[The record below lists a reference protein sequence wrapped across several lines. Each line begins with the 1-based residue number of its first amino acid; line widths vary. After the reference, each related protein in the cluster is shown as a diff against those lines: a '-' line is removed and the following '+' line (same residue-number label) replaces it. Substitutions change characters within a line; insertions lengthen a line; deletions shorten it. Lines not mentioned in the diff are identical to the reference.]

1 MPDNNT
7 QRIAKNTIILY
18 LRMLLL
24 MLIGLYT
31 SRVILKTLGV
41 ADYGTYNLVGG
52 VISMF
57 SILTSS
63 LSTAIS
69 RFITFELGKGQS
81 DRLNRVFSTSV
92 NVQLILGLVVV
103 LFGETVGV
111 WFLNTHLQIPAER
124 MVAANWV
131 LQCAI
136 VSFVLGL
143 LMVPYNATLIAH
155 ENMNIFAYISI
166 LEAVLKLVIVF
177 ALYISP
183 YDKLIT
189 YAILLFAVSCLLRWI
204 YSAYC
209 RRHYEEC
216 RYRYTFDKPLLK
228 EMTGFAGWHLLSD
241 GSWVLNNYGV
251 NVLLNV
257 FFGPVTGLVLNAARG
272 IATQVDNIVQS
283 FVRNFMTA
291 LNPQITK
298 SYAAGNLEYMHKL
311 VFAGAKYSF
320 FLMMFFAIPI
330 CLETELILKL
340 WLDIV
345 PDYAVIFVQLTL
357 LSSMC
362 VILGNTLIASILAT
376 GKIRNYELVIGGMA
390 LSIFPLT
397 WIAFKMGASPVAT
410 YVIYLCVYIV
420 MVFVR
425 IFMVK
430 NLIQLSAWTYV
441 KEVLLRV
448 AVVGIFALLFP
459 LLIVYIQEDSIFRLL
474 EIVITSI
481 ICTICSILLFGVK
494 NDEREMVFGFIRS
507 KLANIGMIRRD
518 K

>member
-1 MPDNNT
+1 MADNA
-7 QRIAKNTIILY
+7 QRLAKNTVILY
-18 LRMLLL
+18 FRMLLL

-31 SRVILKTLGV
+31 SRIILKTLGI

-81 DRLNRVFSTSV
+81 ERLKIVFSTSV

-103 LFGETVGV
+103 LFSETIGV

-136 VSFVLGL
+136 ASFVLGL

-166 LEAVLKLVIVF
+166 MEAVLKLAIVF
-177 ALYISP
+177 ALYFSP

-189 YAILLFAVSCLLRWI
+189 YAILLFAVSCLIRWI
-204 YSAYC
+204 YATYC
-209 RRHYEEC
+209 KRHYEEC
-216 RYRYTFDKPLLK
+216 RYRYVYDKHLIK
-228 EMTGFAGWHLLSD
+228 EMTGFAGWNLLGD
-241 GSWVLNNYGV
+241 GSWILNNYGV
-251 NVLLNV
+251 NILLNI
-257 FFGPVTGLVLNAARG
+257 FFGPITGLVLNAARG

-298 SYAAGNLEYMHKL
+298 SYAAGDFEYMHKL
-311 VFAGAKYSF
+311 VFVGAKYSF
-320 FLMMFFAIPI
+320 FLMMLFVVPL
-330 CLETELILKL
+330 CLETKLILKL
-340 WLDIV
+340 WLDEV
-345 PDYAVIFVQLTL
+345 PDYTVIFVQLTL

-362 VILGNTLIASILAT
+362 VLLGNTLITSVLAT
-376 GKIRNYELVIGGMA
+376 GKIRNYELVVGLMA
-390 LSIFPLT
+390 LSVFPIT
-397 WIAFKMGASPVAT
+397 WIAFKMGSSPVAA
-410 YVIYLCVYIV
+410 YIISFCVYFSMI
-420 MVFVR
+420 FVR
-425 IFMVK
+425 LYMVK
-430 NLIQLSAWTYV
+430 DLIHISAWAYV
-441 KEVLLRV
+441 KEVFLRV
-448 AVVGIFALLFP
+448 AIVGTFALLFP
-459 LLIVYIQEDSIFRLL
+459 LLITYFQEDSISRFL
-474 EIVITSI
+474 EVCFTSVISS
-481 ICTICSILLFGVK
+481 ICSMLLFGIK
-494 NDEREMVFGFIRS
+494 CDERIMIKNLIRKMIRS
-507 KLANIGMIRRD
+507 
-518 K
+518 

>member
-1 MPDNNT
+1 MTENNT
-7 QRIAKNTIILY
+7 KRIAKNTVVLY
-18 LRMLLL
+18 FRMLFL

-81 DRLNRVFSTSV
+81 ERLNKVFSTSV
-92 NVQLILGLVVV
+92 NVQLILGLIVV
-103 LFGETVGV
+103 LFSETVGI

-136 VSFVLGL
+136 ATFVLGL
-143 LMVPYNATLIAH
+143 LMVPYNASLIAH

-166 LEAVLKLVIVF
+166 LEAVLKLAIVF

-189 YAILLFAVSCLLRWI
+189 YAILLFAVSCLIRWI
-204 YSAYC
+204 YATYC
-209 RRHYEEC
+209 KQHYEEC
-216 RYRYTFDKPLLK
+216 RYRFVYDKSLLK
-228 EMTGFAGWHLLSD
+228 GMTGFAGWHILSD
-241 GSWVLNNYGV
+241 GSWALNNYGV
-251 NVLLNV
+251 NVLMNV
-257 FFGPVTGLVLNAARG
+257 FFGPVIGLILNAARG

-298 SYAAGNLEYMHKL
+298 SYAAGDLEYMHKL

-330 CLETELILKL
+330 LLETELILKL
-340 WLDIV
+340 WLDVV
-345 PDYAVIFVQLTL
+345 PEYTVAFVKLTL

-362 VILGNTLIASILAT
+362 VILGNTLIASVLAT
-376 GKIRNYELVIGGMA
+376 GIIRNYEMVIGGMA
-390 LSIFPLT
+390 LSIFPIT
-397 WIAFKMGASPVAT
+397 WISFKLGASPVSA
-410 YVIYLCVYIV
+410 YVIYVCVYFLMI
-420 MVFVR
+420 FVR
-425 IFMVK
+425 LYMVK
-430 NLIQLSAWTYV
+430 DLINLSAWTYV
-441 KEVLLRV
+441 KEVFLRV
-448 AVVGIFALLFP
+448 AIVGAFALLFP
-459 LLIVYIQEDSIFRLL
+459 LLITFFQEDSILRLFEVCVL
-474 EIVITSI
+474 SVISSLG
-481 ICTICSILLFGVK
+481 SILLFGMK
-494 NDEREMVFGFIRS
+494 NDEREIVYGFIR
-507 KLANIGMIRRD
+507 K
-518 K
+518 KFTK

>member
-1 MPDNNT
+1 MEDNKST
-7 QRIAKNTIILY
+7 RIAKNTIALY
-18 LRMLLL
+18 FRMAVM

-81 DRLNRVFSTSV
+81 ERLNKVFSTSI

-124 MVAANWV
+124 MAAANWV

-136 VSFVLGL
+136 ASFVLGL
-143 LMVPYNATLIAH
+143 LMVPYNASLIAH

-166 LEAVLKLVIVF
+166 LEAVLKLAVVF
-177 ALYISP
+177 ALFISP

-189 YAILLFAVSCLLRWI
+189 YAILLFSVSCLIRWI
-204 YSAYC
+204 YATYC
-209 RRHYEEC
+209 KRHYEEC
-216 RYRYTFDKPLLK
+216 KYRYVYDRPLLK
-228 EMTGFAGWHLLSD
+228 EMTGFAGWNLLGD
-241 GSWVLNNYGV
+241 GSWILNNYGV
-251 NVLLNV
+251 NILLNI

-298 SYAAGNLEYMHKL
+298 SYAAGDLEYMHKL

-330 CLETELILKL
+330 CLETELILNL
-340 WLDIV
+340 WLDVV

-362 VILGNTLIASILAT
+362 VILGNTLITSVFAT
-376 GKIRNYELVIGGMA
+376 GKIRNYELVMGLMA
-390 LSIFPLT
+390 LSNFPITL
-397 WIAFKMGASPVAT
+397 IAFKLGASPVAA
-410 YVIYLCVYIV
+410 YIIYFCVYFSMI
-420 MVFVR
+420 FVR
-425 IFMVK
+425 LYMVK
-430 NLIQLSAWTYV
+430 DLINMSAMLYV
-441 KEVLLRV
+441 KEVFLKV
-448 AVVGIFALLFP
+448 VVVGVCALLIP
-459 LLIVYIQEDSIFRLL
+459 LFFYLSQEDSISRFLM
-474 EIVITSI
+474 ITSSSVMSSLFCIYALGMNKGERFI
-481 ICTICSILLFGVK
+481 IINMLK
-494 NDEREMVFGFIRS
+494 K
-507 KLANIGMIRRD
+507 KLR

>member
-1 MPDNNT
+1 MANIET
-7 QRIAKNTIILY
+7 QRIAKNTIVLY
-18 LRMLLL
+18 FRMLFL

-81 DRLNRVFSTSV
+81 ERLNRVFSTSV
-92 NVQLILGLVVV
+92 NVQLILGLVVI
-103 LFGETVGV
+103 LFGETIGV
-111 WFLNTHLQIPAER
+111 WFLNTHLQIPADR
-124 MVAANWV
+124 MVAANCV

-136 VSFVLGL
+136 ASFVLGL
-143 LMVPYNATLIAH
+143 LMVPYNASLIAH

-166 LEAVLKLVIVF
+166 LEAVLKLAIVF

-183 YDKLIT
+183 YDKLFS
-189 YAILLFAVSCLLRWI
+189 YALLLFAVSCLIRWI
-204 YSAYC
+204 YAVYC
-209 RRHYEEC
+209 KRHYEEC
-216 RYRYTFDKPLLK
+216 RYHYVYDKPLLK
-228 EMTGFAGWHLLSD
+228 EMTGFAGWNLLGD
-241 GSWVLNNYGV
+241 GSWILNNYGV
-251 NVLLNV
+251 NILLNI

-298 SYAAGNLEYMHKL
+298 SYASGDFEYMHKL

-330 CLETELILKL
+330 CLETELILNL
-340 WLDIV
+340 WLDVV

-362 VILGNTLIASILAT
+362 VILGNTLITSVFAT
-376 GKIRNYELVIGGMA
+376 GKIRNYELVMGLMA
-390 LSIFPLT
+390 LSNFPIT
-397 WIAFKMGASPVAT
+397 WIAFKLGASPVAA
-410 YVIYLCVYIV
+410 YVIYFCVYFSMI
-420 MVFVR
+420 FVR
-425 IFMVK
+425 LYMVK
-430 NLIQLSAWTYV
+430 DLIHMSAWRYV
-441 KEVLLRV
+441 KEVFVRV
-448 AVVGIFALLFP
+448 AIVGTFTTLIP
-459 LLIVYIQEDSIFRLL
+459 LLITFSQEDSVKRFIGVCLS
-474 EIVITSI
+474 SI
-481 ICTICSILLFGVK
+481 ISGMGSVLLLGMK
-494 NDEREMVFGFIRS
+494 KDERALVFTFIR
-507 KLANIGMIRRD
+507 K
-518 K
+518 KFVK

>member
-1 MPDNNT
+1 MPKSNT
-7 QRIAKNTIILY
+7 QRIAKNTVVLY
-18 LRMLLL
+18 FRMLFL

-81 DRLNRVFSTSV
+81 ERLNRVFSTSV
-92 NVQLILGLVVV
+92 NVQLILGLVVI
-103 LFGETVGV
+103 LFGETIGV
-111 WFLNTHLQIPAER
+111 WFLNAHLQIPADR

-136 VSFVLGL
+136 ASFVLGL
-143 LMVPYNATLIAH
+143 LMVPYNASLIAH
-155 ENMNIFAYISI
+155 ESMNIFAYISI
-166 LEAVLKLVIVF
+166 LEAVLKLAIVF

-189 YAILLFAVSCLLRWI
+189 YAILLFAVSCLIRWI
-204 YSAYC
+204 YAVYC
-209 RRHYEEC
+209 KRHYDEC
-216 RYRYTFDKPLLK
+216 RYHYVYDKPLLK
-228 EMTGFAGWHLLSD
+228 EMTGFAGWNLLGD
-241 GSWVLNNYGV
+241 GSWILNNYGV
-251 NVLLNV
+251 NILLNI

-272 IATQVDNIVQS
+272 IATQVDNIVQN

-298 SYAAGNLEYMHKL
+298 SYASGDFEYMHKL

-320 FLMMFFAIPI
+320 FLMMLFAIPI
-330 CLETELILKL
+330 CLETEFILNL
-340 WLDIV
+340 WLDVV

-362 VILGNTLIASILAT
+362 VILGNTLITSVFAT
-376 GKIRNYELVIGGMA
+376 GKIRNYELVMGLMA
-390 LSIFPLT
+390 LSNFPIT
-397 WIAFKMGASPVAT
+397 WIAFKMGASPVAA
-410 YVIYLCVYIV
+410 YVIYFCVYFSMI
-420 MVFVR
+420 FVR
-425 IFMVK
+425 LYMVK
-430 NLIQLSAWTYV
+430 DLIHMSAWRYV
-441 KEVLLRV
+441 KEVFFRV
-448 AVVGIFALLFP
+448 AAVGILSLFIP
-459 LLIVYIQEDSIFRLL
+459 LLITYLQDDSVLRFLEVCAVSIVCSFVSIVLYGMKSEERTMVLSFIQNK
-474 EIVITSI
+474 
-481 ICTICSILLFGVK
+481 ICRGK
-494 NDEREMVFGFIRS
+494 NE
-507 KLANIGMIRRD
+507 
-518 K
+518 

>member
-1 MPDNNT
+1 
-7 QRIAKNTIILY
+7 
-18 LRMLLL
+18 MLFL

-41 ADYGTYNLVGG
+41 SDYGTYNLVGG

-69 RFITFELGKGQS
+69 RFITFELGKRQS
-81 DRLNRVFSTSV
+81 ERLNRVFSTSV
-92 NVQLILGLVVV
+92 NVQLILGLIVV
-103 LFGETVGV
+103 LFSETIGV

-124 MVAANWV
+124 IVAANWV

-136 VSFVLGL
+136 ASFVLGL
-143 LMVPYNATLIAH
+143 LMVPYNASLIAH

-166 LEAVLKLVIVF
+166 LEAVLKLAIVF

-189 YAILLFAVSCLLRWI
+189 YAILLFVVSCLIRWI
-204 YSAYC
+204 YAAYC
-209 RRHYEEC
+209 KRHYEEC
-216 RYRYTFDKPLLK
+216 RYHFTYDKPLLK
-228 EMTGFAGWHLLSD
+228 EMTGFAGWNLLGD
-241 GSWVLNNYGV
+241 GSWILNNYGV
-251 NVLLNV
+251 NILLNM

-272 IATQVDNIVQS
+272 IATQVDNVVQN

-298 SYAAGNLEYMHKL
+298 SYASGDFEYMHKL

-330 CLETELILKL
+330 CLETELILNL
-340 WLDIV
+340 WLDVV

-362 VILGNTLIASILAT
+362 VILGNTLITSVFAT
-376 GKIRNYELVIGGMA
+376 GKIRNYELVMGLMA
-390 LSIFPLT
+390 LSNFPIT
-397 WIAFKMGASPVAT
+397 WIAFKLGASPVAA
-410 YVIYLCVYIV
+410 YVIYFCVYFSMI
-420 MVFVR
+420 FVR
-425 IFMVK
+425 LYMVK
-430 NLIQLSAWTYV
+430 DLIHMSAWRYV
-441 KEVLLRV
+441 KEVFFRV
-448 AVVGIFALLFP
+448 AIVGAFAVLIP
-459 LLIVYIQEDSIFRLL
+459 LLITYFQEDSVTRFIGVCLSSIVCGMGSVLL
-474 EIVITSI
+474 
-481 ICTICSILLFGVK
+481 LGMK
-494 NDEREMVFGFIRS
+494 KDERTLVFAFIR
-507 KLANIGMIRRD
+507 K
-518 K
+518 KFTK

>member
-1 MPDNNT
+1 MSKSNT
-7 QRIAKNTIILY
+7 QRIAKNTVVLY
-18 LRMLLL
+18 FRMLFL

-57 SILTSS
+57 SIFTSS

-69 RFITFELGKGQS
+69 RFVTFELGKGQS
-81 DRLNRVFSTSV
+81 ERLNRLFSTSV

-103 LFGETVGV
+103 LLGETIGV

-131 LQCAI
+131 LQFAI
-136 VSFVLGL
+136 ASFVLGL
-143 LMVPYNATLIAH
+143 LMVPYNASLIAH

-166 LEAVLKLVIVF
+166 LEAVLKLAIVF

-189 YAILLFAVSCLLRWI
+189 YAILLFAVSCLIRWI
-204 YSAYC
+204 YAAYC
-209 RRHYEEC
+209 KRHYEEC
-216 RYRYTFDKPLLK
+216 KYHFTYDKPLLK
-228 EMTGFAGWHLLSD
+228 EMTGFAGWNLLGD
-241 GSWVLNNYGV
+241 GSWILNNYGV
-251 NVLLNV
+251 NILLNI

-272 IATQVDNIVQS
+272 IATQVDNIVQN

-298 SYAAGNLEYMHKL
+298 SYAAGDLEYMHKL

-320 FLMMFFAIPI
+320 FLIMFFVIPI
-330 CLETELILKL
+330 CLETEMILKL
-340 WLDIV
+340 WLDVV

-362 VILGNTLIASILAT
+362 VILGNTLVTSVFAT
-376 GKIRNYELVIGGMA
+376 GKIRNYELVMGLMA
-390 LSIFPLT
+390 LSNFPIT
-397 WIAFKMGASPVAT
+397 WFAFKMGASPVAA
-410 YVIYLCVYIV
+410 YIVYFCVYFTMI
-420 MVFVR
+420 FVR
-425 IFMVK
+425 LYMVK
-430 NLIQLSAWTYV
+430 DLIRMSAWTYV
-441 KEVLLRV
+441 KEVFFRV
-448 AVVGIFALLFP
+448 AAVGILSLFIP
-459 LLIVYIQEDSIFRLL
+459 LLITYLQEDSILRFL
-474 EIVITSI
+474 EVCAVSIVCSLVSI
-481 ICTICSILLFGVK
+481 VLYGMKSEERTMVLSFIQTKFCKSK
-494 NDEREMVFGFIRS
+494 NG
-507 KLANIGMIRRD
+507 
-518 K
+518 

>member
-1 MPDNNT
+1 MTENNT
-7 QRIAKNTIILY
+7 KRIAKNTVVLY
-18 LRMLLL
+18 FRMLFL

-103 LFGETVGV
+103 LFSETIGV

-136 VSFVLGL
+136 ASFVLGL
-143 LMVPYNATLIAH
+143 LMVPYNASLIAH

-166 LEAVLKLVIVF
+166 LEAVLKLAIVF

-189 YAILLFAVSCLLRWI
+189 YAILLFAVSCLIRWI
-204 YSAYC
+204 YATYC
-209 RRHYEEC
+209 KRHYKEC
-216 RYRYTFDKPLLK
+216 RYRYVYDKHLLK
-228 EMTGFAGWHLLSD
+228 EMTGFAGWNLLGN
-241 GSWVLNNYGV
+241 GSWILNNYGV
-251 NVLLNV
+251 NILLNI
-257 FFGPVTGLVLNAARG
+257 FFGPVTGLVLNASRG
-272 IATQVDNIVQS
+272 IATQVDNIVQT

-298 SYAAGNLEYMHKL
+298 NYAAGNLEYMHKL

-340 WLDIV
+340 WLGVV
-345 PDYAVIFVQLTL
+345 PEYAVIFVQLTL

-362 VILGNTLIASILAT
+362 VVLGNTLITSVLAT
-376 GKIRNYELVIGGMA
+376 GKIRNYELVMGLMA
-390 LSIFPLT
+390 LSNFPLT
-397 WIAFKMGASPVAT
+397 WIAFKLGYSPVAA
-410 YVIYLCVYIV
+410 YVIYLTIYFS
-420 MVFVR
+420 M
-425 IFMVK
+425 IFMRLYMVK
-430 NLIQLSAWTYV
+430 DLIRMSAWTYV
-441 KEVLLRV
+441 KEVFMRV
-448 AVVGIFALLFP
+448 VIVGVMSLSLP
-459 LLIVYIQEDSIFRLL
+459 LLITYLQEDSVMRLMEVCTVSVIF
-474 EIVITSI
+474 V
-481 ICTICSILLFGVK
+481 ICSILIFGMK
-494 NDEREMVFGFIRS
+494 HDERTIAWNYIQEKVLKR
-507 KLANIGMIRRD
+507 
-518 K
+518 